1 MYKPRRVVLTE
12 AERRELQVIEHA
24 LTAEDP
30 TLAALLHGT
39 PSSGWA
45 RRKCRARRAAWTY
58 ILMST
63 FLFVVGIGGSDTGLI
78 SLGLVLLMIAPA
90 VVACIVEFARR
101 WPPSES
107 R

>member
-1 MYKPRRVVLTE
+1 MYRPRRVVLTE
-12 AERRELQVIEHA
+12 AERRKLQVIEHA

-30 TLAALLHGT
+30 ALAALLHGT

-63 FLFVVGIGGSDTGLI
+63 FLFVVGLGGSDTGLI
-78 SLGLVLLMIAPA
+78 SLGLLLLMIAPA

>member
-1 MYKPRRVVLTE
+1 MFKPRRVVLTE
-12 AERRELQVIEHA
+12 AEWRKLQVIEHA
-24 LTAEDP
+24 LSAEDP
-30 TLAALLHGT
+30 ALAALLDG
-39 PSSGWA
+39 
-45 RRKCRARRAAWTY
+45 RRSFTRTKCRARRAAWTY

-63 FLFVVGIGGSDTGLI
+63 FLFVVGVGGSDTGLI

-101 WPPSES
+101 WLPSES